1 LALGLSRSG
10 RLSDDEKIVMPSI
23 LFAIYNRENTSGA
36 NQALAAELKS
46 LAADPNKQVAAY
58 AATDYARLGYLP
70 DTKDVLDQ
78 ALRSGALPT
87 DSYFREMAHL
97 IASAPPEKQSE
108 FMAEIRASSNRL
120 ASDILADALSS
131 GRDFNAAPF
140 LRSSEDM
147 AELLRATE
155 PNFGRE
161 PGVYGGTDGLRYETW
176 LRASAIIESTK
187 TGRKM
192 DDIIV
197 AKLSEPG
204 TDPRKLLAY
213 LSSWEAMPLL
223 TDAAPDSQVQKLAAT
238 ARRHADQNPGNSY
251 MRFLA
256 ETIEARMKHPPPA
269 APKPV
274 FKMPSG
280 PATPSGQ
287 TPEAPRS
294 ILARS
299 SGDASMPTD
308 IPRTALQL
316 RSLIKRSGELELS
329 LVEEPIPEP
338 KPDEVIVRVEAAPMN
353 PSDLGLLFGAADM
366 KAAKAS
372 GTPERPVVTAPVPE
386 GVMKAMAGRLDQS
399 MPVGNEGAGVVV
411 AAGASPAAQA
421 LLGKVVAAIG
431 GAMYTQYRCLPAAQC
446 MPLPE
451 GTTPAEGASA
461 FVNPLTALGMV
472 ETMKREGHKALV
484 HTAAASNLGQ
494 MLNRICLADGIE
506 LVNIVR
512 RKEQA
517 DILRA
522 IGAKHVCDASAPT
535 FMEDLTEALAATG
548 ATLAF
553 DAIGGGKLAGQIL
566 NAMEAALLRKATE
579 YSRYGSTTHKQ
590 VYIYGGLDRGPTE
603 FTRGF
608 GMTWGMGGWLLFP
621 FLQKIGPEGAAKLRA
636 RVAAELK
643 TTFASHYTREVSLRE
658 ALKLEEIAVYAKQAT
673 GEKYLLNP
681 NRT

>member
-1 LALGLSRSG
+1 
-10 RLSDDEKIVMPSI
+10 
-23 LFAIYNRENTSGA
+23 
-36 NQALAAELKS
+36 
-46 LAADPNKQVAAY
+46 
-58 AATDYARLGYLP
+58 
-70 DTKDVLDQ
+70 
-78 ALRSGALPT
+78 
-87 DSYFREMAHL
+87 
-97 IASAPPEKQSE
+97 
-108 FMAEIRASSNRL
+108 
-120 ASDILADALSS
+120 
-131 GRDFNAAPF
+131 
-140 LRSSEDM
+140 
-147 AELLRATE
+147 
-155 PNFGRE
+155 
-161 PGVYGGTDGLRYETW
+161 
-176 LRASAIIESTK
+176 
-187 TGRKM
+187 
-192 DDIIV
+192 
-197 AKLSEPG
+197 
-204 TDPRKLLAY
+204 
-213 LSSWEAMPLL
+213 
-223 TDAAPDSQVQKLAAT
+223 
-238 ARRHADQNPGNSY
+238 
-251 MRFLA
+251 
-256 ETIEARMKHPPPA
+256 
-269 APKPV
+269 
-274 FKMPSG
+274 
-280 PATPSGQ
+280 
-287 TPEAPRS
+287 
-294 ILARS
+294 
-299 SGDASMPTD
+299 MPTE
-308 IPRTALQL
+308 IPRTTLQL

-366 KAAKAS
+366 KTAKAS
-372 GTPERPVVTAPVPE
+372 GTPERPAVTAAVPE
-386 GVMKAMAGRLDQS
+386 AVMKAMAGRLDQS

-411 AAGASPAAQA
+411 AAGAAPAARA
-421 LLGKVVAAIG
+421 LLGKTVAAIG

-446 MPLPE
+446 MLLPE

-522 IGAKHVCDASAPT
+522 IGAKHVCDASAPS

-566 NAMEAALLRKATE
+566 NAMEAAINRTATE

-603 FTRGF
+603 LTRGF
-608 GMTWGMGGWLLFP
+608 GMTWGLGGWLLFP
-621 FLQKIGPEGAAKLRA
+621 FLQKVGPEGAARLKA

-643 TTFASHYTREVSLRE
+643 TTFASRYTREVSMRE
-658 ALKLEEIAVYAKQAT
+658 ALKPDEIAVYAKQAT